1 MRAMSLSIG
10 LCCLGLACAGCDS
23 TDPEESLSTTGM
35 VIANQGNF
43 GDGNGSVMLLDV
55 ETGNVTTLA
64 AGFGSIVQSIE
75 LQGGSV
81 HVVANS
87 AGRVDI
93 RDLETGDLTGQ
104 VTGLSSPRYMVT
116 LNPNTAYVTNI
127 FDQGF
132 TGGHVN
138 ILDLTLGSI
147 VKTLDVGEN
156 PEGLVAV
163 GGQVYVANHGFGAG
177 QTLSVINTVAEEVSR
192 IIDVECDGP
201 RTLLV
206 DREVELWVLCTG
218 QTLFD
223 DQFNV
228 IGETPGEIVLLDG
241 TTGTEVTR
249 FVLTSRIATA
259 GPGQDAF
266 YSDEEQELY
275 VVLDQ
280 DKVLRINTGANT
292 IVDTFG
298 PFDGAPIGAVAYD
311 ADSDLLYLGRVPGF
325 SANGTITV
333 HDRAGVQVDTHPAGV
348 APSYLALIREEG

>member
-1 MRAMSLSIG
+1 L
-10 LCCLGLACAGCDS
+10 
-23 TDPEESLSTTGM
+23 

-43 GDGNGSVMLLDV
+43 GDGNGSVMVLDV
-55 ETGNVTTLA
+55 ETGTVTTLA
-64 AGFGSIVQSIE
+64 SGFGSIVQSVE
-75 LQGGSV
+75 LNNGSV

-93 RDLETGDLTGQ
+93 RDLESGDLTGQ
-104 VTGLSSPRYMVT
+104 VTGLASPRYMIT

-132 TGGHVN
+132 TGGNVN
-138 ILDLTLGSI
+138 ILDLTIGSI

-163 GGQVYVANHGFGAG
+163 GGFIYVANHGFGAG
-177 QTLSVINTVAEEVSR
+177 QTVSVINTADEEVSR

-201 RTLLV
+201 RTLVV
-206 DREVELWVLCTG
+206 DREVELWVMCTG
-218 QTLFD
+218 ETIFD

-241 TTGTEVTR
+241 VTGLEVTR
-249 FVLTSRIATA
+249 FPLTSRIATA

-266 YSDEEQELY
+266 YSEEEQELY
-275 VVLDQ
+275 VVLDE
-280 DKVLRINTGANT
+280 DKVLRINTGANA
-292 IVDTFG
+292 IADTFG
-298 PFDGAPIGAVAYD
+298 PLDGAPIGAVAYD

-325 SANGTITV
+325 SSSGTVTV
-333 HDRAGVQVDTHPAGV
+333 HDRAGVQVDSHPAGV
-348 APSYLALIREEG
+348 APSYLALIREE